1 MIIHAGLIIVLAD
14 VPFTI
19 AAPTTLPMTLDF
31 PSTGSAI
38 DSIVSFAD
46 S

>member
-1 MIIHAGLIIVLAD
+1 MIIHAGLMIVLAD
-14 VPFTI
+14 VPFAI

-31 PSTGSAI
+31 LSAGSAI
-38 DSIVSFAD
+38 ESIVSFAD